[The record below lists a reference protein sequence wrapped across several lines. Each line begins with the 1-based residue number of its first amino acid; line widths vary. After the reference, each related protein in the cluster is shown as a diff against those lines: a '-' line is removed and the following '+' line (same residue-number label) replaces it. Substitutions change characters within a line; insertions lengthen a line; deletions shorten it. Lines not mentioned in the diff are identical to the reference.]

1 MKTGGAKKNGPGSI
15 WKNRSLWSRI
25 VWAAL
30 AVCFALAGARQLTEG
45 RAMGDDGFPVDRR
58 SEPALFWLFT
68 SAYFALAAWILV
80 VSWKGISTRNKD

>member
-1 MKTGGAKKNGPGSI
+1 METGTVKKNETRPI

-25 VWAAL
+25 VWAL
-30 AVCFALAGARQLTEG
+30 VAVCFALAGARQLTEG
-45 RAMGDDGFPVDRR
+45 IAVGDDGFPVDRR

-80 VSWKGISTRNKD
+80 VSWKSISTRNKD